1 MGNIMAVV
9 AAFEI
14 HMDRKAVGTINP
26 SIILNKRIDFAL
38 FFIQKVLQ

>member
-14 HMDRKAVGTINP
+14 HMERKAVGTMNP
-26 SIILNKRIDFAL
+26 SMILNIIHRSNTIVAK
-38 FFIQKVLQ
+38 